1 MTFRST
7 ALSTAR
13 RTALLTGLAAVVLA
27 PFGTAWAQDAAAGF
41 PKHAVTLVVP
51 YTPGGPTDLTGRII
65 GEALS
70 KKWGQ
75 PVIIENR
82 PGAGGNIG
90 SAMVAKAAPDGY
102 TLVLGVTGSH
112 AINKW
117 LYKNLPYDPQKDF
130 EPIGMAAIY
139 ANAIL
144 ANPSVPANTLQELIA
159 QLQHRVHRLV
169 RSIAQVVLNALQLV
183 ELALAE
189 RGLGPVGQ
197 HGAFGQA
204 PCQGTTVNLLGQH
217 GLIQVL
223 ERARI
228 QVLHQ
233 AVFNHLRG
241 HHPRLG
247 HVHHDAAQHQ
257 LTMGMQAV
265 SPVPLKQ
272 TSRGDRLIPVR
283 RNVVKPVHGAILRE
297 SGFRKVPSALLH
309 RPLMTIMQK
318 SGPLEWEEL
327 ACLTRFGVFLQRGL
341 AGGGFALMLECWA

>member
-159 QLQHRVHRLV
+159 LARKEPTKYSYGSDGNGAASHLSMELV
-169 RSIAQVVLNALQLV
+169 KAQGKFEMTHIPYKGSAPLLNDLLGGTVPVGITGLPSAQPYLASGKLKLLAITSARDYSGNNYPTIASQGFAGFDTAAFSGIFAPKGTPRPLVDKMSADLAAVLGQADVKDKMNKLGLEVQPTTSQEFAAFLAKQIDQWREAVKLSGAQV
-183 ELALAE
+183 
-189 RGLGPVGQ
+189 
-197 HGAFGQA
+197 
-204 PCQGTTVNLLGQH
+204 
-217 GLIQVL
+217 
-223 ERARI
+223 
-228 QVLHQ
+228 
-233 AVFNHLRG
+233 
-241 HHPRLG
+241 
-247 HVHHDAAQHQ
+247 D
-257 LTMGMQAV
+257 
-265 SPVPLKQ
+265 
-272 TSRGDRLIPVR
+272 
-283 RNVVKPVHGAILRE
+283 
-297 SGFRKVPSALLH
+297 
-309 RPLMTIMQK
+309 
-318 SGPLEWEEL
+318 
-327 ACLTRFGVFLQRGL
+327 
-341 AGGGFALMLECWA
+341 